1 VKPSVPLTNPDRL
14 VYPRDRISK
23 RDVADYYHAVSGP
36 MVRALKD
43 RPIQFAHWPD
53 GIDEPSW
60 FQQNIGGDAEPWMT
74 LVTTVTRTSKRPV
87 RHLIPDRPEALRWLA
102 QHSALEIH
110 AWSSRARSLEEP
122 DWVVF
127 DLDPPEGSAAAVTA
141 GLAQVMHRFFD
152 RLEMTTVVKTSGR
165 RGLHL
170 YVPIAK
176 GHSHEQAVAFAR
188 QVGRAVTRLVPG
200 VTMERSPEK
209 RAGRLYLDCF
219 QNGRGKTLIAPYSLR
234 ARDGAPVSTPL
245 RWSEVTRRLDP
256 SKLNLRTVPDRVA
269 RFGDLFAPALEGKAK
284 LPKLG

>member
-23 RDVADYYHAVSGP
+23 CDVADYYHAVSGP

-127 DLDPPEGSAAAVTA
+127 DLDPPEGSAAAVT
-141 GLAQVMHRFFD
+141 
-152 RLEMTTVVKTSGR
+152 TVVISR
-165 RGLHL
+165 RSKKRCITCAS
-170 YVPIAK
+170 P
-176 GHSHEQAVAFAR
+176 
-188 QVGRAVTRLVPG
+188 AVTAAADPSG
-200 VTMERSPEK
+200 GSRSNTTQSGSS
-209 RAGRLYLDCF
+209 R
-219 QNGRGKTLIAPYSLR
+219 LR
-234 ARDGAPVSTPL
+234 AREDQA
-245 RWSEVTRRLDP
+245 
-256 SKLNLRTVPDRVA
+256 
-269 RFGDLFAPALEGKAK
+269 
-284 LPKLG
+284 